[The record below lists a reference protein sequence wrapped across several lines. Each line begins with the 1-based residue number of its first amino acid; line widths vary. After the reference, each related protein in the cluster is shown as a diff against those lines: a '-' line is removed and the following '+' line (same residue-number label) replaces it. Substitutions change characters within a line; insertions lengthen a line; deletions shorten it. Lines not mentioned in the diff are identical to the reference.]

1 MATTLTRIPAGAPAA
16 ERIAALNEDGAV
28 ILEDLLPP
36 ATLAQINQE
45 LDPFVEEASPKRS
58 FLNPALAWFF
68 GDRTR
73 HVTGVCSKSPCF
85 VDEVLCNPGLLDVCD
100 GVLGPSCARYQLN
113 LAHVL
118 DRGPGAKAQILHRDE
133 LVWIHVPRPHPE
145 LQVASLVALVDFTAD
160 NGATQVVPG
169 SHRWPHEREAKPDEI
184 ATAEMSA
191 GSAVLYLGSTLHR
204 GGGNVTA
211 DIWRRGIHLSFVLGW
226 LRTEENNYLATP
238 PDVARK
244 LSPKARDLIGYGAH
258 DALSV
263 GGGYLGS
270 LDLRDPAEMLEKGEL

>member
-1 MATTLTRIPAGAPAA
+1 MAMTLTRIPADAPAA
-16 ERIAALNEDGAV
+16 ERVEALNEAGAV
-28 ILEDLLPP
+28 ILEGLVPP
-36 ATLAQINQE
+36 GTLAQINQE
-45 LDPFVEEASPKRS
+45 LDPFIEKASPQRS

-73 HVTGVCSKSPCF
+73 HVTAVCSKSRCF
-85 VDEVLCNPGLLDVCD
+85 VDEVLCNPGLLEVCD
-100 GVLGPSCARYQLN
+100 GVLGPSCARYHLN

-118 DRGPGAKAQILHRDE
+118 DRGPGAEAQILHRDE

-145 LQVASLVALVDFTAD
+145 LQVASMVALVDFTAD

-169 SHRWPHEREAKPDEI
+169 SNHWPHDREAQPDEI

-204 GGGNVTA
+204 GGKNVTS
-211 DIWRRGIHLSFVLGW
+211 DCWRRGMHLSFVVGW

-238 PDVARK
+238 PEVARK
-244 LSPKARDLIGYGAH
+244 LSPKARELIGYAAH

-270 LDLRDPAEMLEKGEL
+270 LDLRDPAELLEKGEL